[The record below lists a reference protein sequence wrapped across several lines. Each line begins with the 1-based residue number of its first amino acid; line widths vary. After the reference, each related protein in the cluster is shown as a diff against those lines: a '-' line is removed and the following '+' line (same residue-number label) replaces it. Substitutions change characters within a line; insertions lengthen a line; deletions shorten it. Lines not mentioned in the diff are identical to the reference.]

1 MKPVFSKLLVM
12 VLIITFISMVITSPT
27 YAQSPEPPE
36 LLENGEYPLKIEQI
50 EQALIERNE
59 GTTNGGENG
68 LTAAY
73 TWWSASGTVFVPAS
87 STITYNYGGSGCV
100 DTGAVSDVWRGI
112 VNLQHGSKIT
122 GMYLNYENDIENPA
136 DTTIYLRR
144 YSYLGAYQDILS
156 VTGTANTAGNHYLWT
171 GTVANNIV
179 NNLDYAYVLVWV
191 GNPNQNLCG
200 VNLRFEPPPIFLQ
213 ALPMIT
219 R

>member
-1 MKPVFSKLLVM
+1 MKPTFSKFFVLVLL
-12 VLIITFISMVITSPT
+12 ITFISISIASPVS
-27 YAQSPEPPE
+27 AQVPDPPE
-36 LLENGEYPLKIEQI
+36 ILENGEFPTKLDQVS
-50 EQALIERNE
+50 QALAERSLE
-59 GTTNGGENG
+59 GVNGGENSIS
-68 LTAAY
+68 AVY

-100 DTGAVSDVWRGI
+100 DTGSVSDVWRGI
-112 VNLQHGSKIT
+112 VNLQHGSTIT

-136 DTTIYLRR
+136 DTTIFLRR

-156 VTGTANTAGNHYLWT
+156 VSGTANTTGNHYIWT
-171 GTVANNIV
+171 GTVENNIV
-179 NNLDYAYVLVWV
+179 DNLNYAYVLVWV

>member
-50 EQALIERNE
+50 EQALIERDE
-59 GTTNGGENG
+59 GTINGGENG

-73 TWWSASGTVFVPAS
+73 TWWSASGTTFIPAS
-87 STITYNYGGSGCV
+87 SSYTYAYGGSGCV
-100 DTGAVSDVWRGI
+100 DTGAASDVWRGI

-122 GMYLNYENDIENPA
+122 GMYFNFANDIADPV

-144 YSYLGAYQDILS
+144 YSYMGAYQDILS
-156 VTGTANTAGNHYLWT
+156 VTGTTTGTGNHFLWT
-171 GTVANNIV
+171 GTVANNVV

-191 GNPNQNLCG
+191 GNTNQNLCG

-213 ALPMIT
+213 ALPLIT
-219 R
+219 H